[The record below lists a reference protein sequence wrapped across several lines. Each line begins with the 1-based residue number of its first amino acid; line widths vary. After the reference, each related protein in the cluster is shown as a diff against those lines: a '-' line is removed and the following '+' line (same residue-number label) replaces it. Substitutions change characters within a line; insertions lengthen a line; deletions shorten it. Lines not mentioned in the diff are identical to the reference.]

1 VIGSVESQFLELQ
14 LFCKFSAK
22 CQIPNFLQSVPDVPG
37 QLTHSLQASGLG
49 PFHMSVW
56 IRLACWS
63 GGLSLRR
70 HHLDDVVKSPWLCFY
85 QVFYVISG
93 TSSTCGR
100 IHDWFCW
107 CQVFY
112 VISGTS
118 STCGRIHNWFPNCH
132 KGFSLLFFWSV
143 GDLLFVF
150 PPSLQHGPWILTLC
164 MTGNCFWV
172 TVRSRIWLFVK
183 ICWVSTQNEVLKHT
197 CNNAWH
203 ICSFSY

>member
-1 VIGSVESQFLELQ
+1 MSRANS
-14 LFCKFSAK
+14 
-22 CQIPNFLQSVPDVPG
+22 
-37 QLTHSLQASGLG
+37 LTHSKRGGLG

-56 IRLACWS
+56 IRLACGS
-63 GGLSLRR
+63 GGLSLRHR
-70 HHLDDVVKSPWLCFY
+70 HLDDVVKSPWLCFY

-93 TSSTCGR
+93 TSSMCGC
-100 IHDWFCW
+100 IHDWFRW

-112 VISGTS
+112 VIWFYVWSYSQLISKLPPGLQFAFLLVSGWPS
-118 STCGRIHNWFPNCH
+118 FLC
-132 KGFSLLFFWSV
+132 
-143 GDLLFVF
+143 F
-150 PPSLQHGPWILTLC
+150 PPSLQHGPWVLTLC